1 MLSLLRQRR
10 WIGLTFLV
18 IALVLLCYRLA
29 HWQLD
34 RLHGREKANASIAAA
49 EKLPPISVDRL
60 LAVGKQAAHAH
71 WRQVTV
77 TGTWDADHQVLVR
90 NRPQDGSNGFWVL
103 TPLTTTQGTALLVL
117 RGWVPYPVQADQ
129 SPDVPAPQAGQVTVV
144 ARVQGSEPA
153 KPAQLPAGQVLRVNV
168 PSIAKDLP
176 YPVYG
181 DYADLVSE
189 QPRPAS
195 APTPLAAPTLDD
207 GPHLSYA
214 MQWYAFGLV
223 AIVGWFVLLRRDA
236 QAAAEDRVAAAA
248 AAAASEDALA
258 TRG

>member
-10 WIGLTFLV
+10 WVGLTFLV
-18 IALVLLCYRLA
+18 VALVLLCYRLA

-34 RLHGREKANASIAAA
+34 RLHGREAANASITAA
-49 EKLPPISVDRL
+49 EKLAPIPPEQL
-60 LAVGKQAAHAH
+60 LAVGRQTSSAH
-71 WRQVTV
+71 WRQLTV
-77 TGTWDADHQVLVR
+77 TGTWDADHQLLVR

-103 TPLTTTQGTALLVL
+103 TPLTSAQGTALLVV
-117 RGWVPYPVQADQ
+117 RGWVPYPMQADQ
-129 SPDVPAPQAGQVTVV
+129 NPDVPAPQPGQVTGVV
-144 ARVQGSEPA
+144 RVQGSEPA
-153 KPAQLPAGQVLRVNV
+153 KPTQLPTGQVLRVNV

-189 QPRPAS
+189 QPQPAS
-195 APTPLAAPTLDD
+195 APTPLPAPTLDN

-214 MQWYAFGLV
+214 MQWYAFGVV

-236 QAAAEDRVAAAA
+236 QAAAQDRAAAA
-248 AAAASEDALA
+248 EAAAADEH
-258 TRG
+258 TVPTPG